1 MLGDDPWKL
10 WILCVA
16 GDVLK
21 IKYFKVVRKSN
32 SMIHTV
38 EYARNSSPVSSL
50 QDSGP
55 RHGHAEALQPF
66 RDHPPGTQRNYLSGE
81 AGKAPR
87 GSARIDMAMGQ
98 NLVLLDQNSWDLWVR
113 KPH

>member
-1 MLGDDPWKL
+1 MLE
-10 WILCVA
+10 
-16 GDVLK
+16 
-21 IKYFKVVRKSN
+21 FHHR
-32 SMIHTV
+32 
-38 EYARNSSPVSSL
+38 EVSSL

-66 RDHPPGTQRNYLSGE
+66 LDHPPGTQGNYLSGE

-98 NLVLLDQNSWDLWVR
+98 NLVLLVNIKIAGIYGCENPTNIDNNR
-113 KPH
+113 F